1 LAALLGFVVVD
12 RAAICFVV
20 FSCDLLCLLHFLV
33 VVVFKTDLIFDVVKE
48 DEFVKFFKVVEVV
61 KDDLAVILPLLDK
74 VVKFEVVNVILLVV
88 KFPPFIVV

>member
-1 LAALLGFVVVD
+1 
-12 RAAICFVV
+12 
-20 FSCDLLCLLHFLV
+20 
-33 VVVFKTDLIFDVVKE
+33 VKE

-61 KDDLAVILPLLDK
+61 KDDLAVVILPLLDT